1 METRRRIVV
10 LIPAYK
16 PGEALVKLA
25 RQLVAMGFMVVVI
38 NDGSGMEFN
47 YYFNMLP
54 TEALVLN
61 HTVNRGK
68 GRALKTGLEYIH
80 RHFPSIE
87 GVVTADADGQHVL
100 EDIMKVSDELERH
113 NGSLILGSRRFDG
126 KVPLRSRLGNL
137 LTRWIFA
144 ASTGKMLT
152 DTQTG
157 LRGIPYRMIPEMA
170 QVEGDRYEYEMNML
184 LSAARGKTEIRE
196 VPIRTVYIR
205 GNESSHFRAVRDSL
219 MIYRRILKF
228 GLSSLASFTLDF
240 TILLILKQLTSSLD
254 PSLSLLVSVAG
265 ARAASSVLNFMLNK
279 KLVFESRGSAA
290 AEALKY
296 FTLAGGILSANY
308 GLLFLINIVLGI
320 NLVAAKVVTE
330 LVLYA
335 ASYRVQ
341 RNLVFREERHANQ
354 NIDAT
359 ITGRLK

>member
-16 PGEALVKLA
+16 PNEALVRLT
-25 RQLVAMGFMVVVI
+25 RQLVSTGFMVVVI
-38 NDGSGMEFN
+38 NDGSGIEYN
-47 YYFNMLP
+47 YYFSMLP

-61 HTVNRGK
+61 HTVNMGK

-87 GVVTADADGQHVL
+87 GVVTADADGQHLL
-100 EDIMKVSDELERH
+100 EDIIKVSGELESH

-137 LTRWIFA
+137 MTRWIFA
-144 ASTGKMLT
+144 ASSGKMVT

-170 QVEGDRYEYEMNML
+170 GIEGDRYEYEMNML
-184 LSAARGKTEIRE
+184 LSAARGKAEIRE

-219 MIYRRILKF
+219 MIYGRILKF
-228 GLSSLASFTLDF
+228 GLSSLASFAIDF
-240 TILLILKQLTSSLD
+240 TLLLILKQLTSSLD
-254 PSLSLLVSVAG
+254 PSLSLLVSAAG
-265 ARAASSVLNFMLNK
+265 ARAASSLFNFTLNR

-290 AEALKY
+290 PEAVKY
-296 FTLAGGILSANY
+296 FTLAGGILAANY
-308 GLLFLINIVLGI
+308 GLLYLSNIVLGI
-320 NLVAAKVVTE
+320 NLVVAKVVTE

-341 RNLVFREERHANQ
+341 RNLVFREEKHSNH

-359 ITGRLK
+359 ITGRIK